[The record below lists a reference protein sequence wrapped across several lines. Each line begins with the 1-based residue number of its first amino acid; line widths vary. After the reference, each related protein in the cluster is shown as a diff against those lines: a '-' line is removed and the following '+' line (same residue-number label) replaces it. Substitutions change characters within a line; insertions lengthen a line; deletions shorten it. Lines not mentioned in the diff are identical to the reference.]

1 MSIRFLSAC
10 PSVLS
15 ASPCKAPVIPGEA
28 SCEAASLGLALSV
41 AGEDEAMVGEKL
53 SQGGGSE
60 GDASGTKLPSDAGTN
75 TRIHQRKVVQGG
87 AILKLSV

>member
-1 MSIRFLSAC
+1 M
-10 PSVLS
+10 
-15 ASPCKAPVIPGEA
+15 
-28 SCEAASLGLALSV
+28 

-87 AILKLSV
+87 AILKLSD